1 MPIFLTKILRYVS
14 FDNIV
19 NKVPDCDVGIL
30 FSRILVFF
38 HYKIH
43 YHSFHWFTYYICTL
57 KTSSHRKAGLAWTM
71 QATSTILRIKQF
83 SGHVASPLMAESLAL
98 REAVL
103 FCRNKGFAS
112 IRFESDSAQLINAIK
127 RNEAIS
133 ELHGVLSDI
142 RKLSSSV
149 SPSCSFNWIPRT
161 QNVVCDSLAK
171 EALCLVET
179 FMPTT

>member
-1 MPIFLTKILRYVS
+1 
-14 FDNIV
+14 
-19 NKVPDCDVGIL
+19 
-30 FSRILVFF
+30 
-38 HYKIH
+38 
-43 YHSFHWFTYYICTL
+43 
-57 KTSSHRKAGLAWTM
+57 SSHRKAGLAWTM
-71 QATSTILRIKQF
+71 QTTLTILRMKQS

-127 RNEAIS
+127 KNEAIS